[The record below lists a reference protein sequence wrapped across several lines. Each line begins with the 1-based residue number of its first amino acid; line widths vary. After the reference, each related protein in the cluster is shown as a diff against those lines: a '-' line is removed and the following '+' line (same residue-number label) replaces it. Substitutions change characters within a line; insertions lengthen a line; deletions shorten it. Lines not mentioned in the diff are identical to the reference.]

1 MLKSI
6 PEAVGQPRLTCQLE
20 ASPRGPTTQD
30 FQSMLELVGSKVSG
44 GEGCYVGQSRRGT
57 VHPATSLAWIVQ
69 MLLKPLQIRVARC
82 AAEAAARFTSL
93 QQCFRMASRQEMCFV
108 TANAILQISG
118 TEGLDGT
125 VRSPLSSTED

>member
-1 MLKSI
+1 MWGR
-6 PEAVGQPRLTCQLE
+6 AG
-20 ASPRGPTTQD
+20 
-30 FQSMLELVGSKVSG
+30 
-44 GEGCYVGQSRRGT
+44 VGQSILQ
-57 VHPATSLAWIVQ
+57 VVSLGQ
-69 MLLKPLQIRVARC
+69 CRCCSKLYRSESLDLQ
-82 AAEAAARFTSL
+82 AEAAARFTSL